1 MQRLLLL
8 LALLSTFLAPA
19 AWAAPSLDDRFQ
31 LKTQTLA
38 DGSVRL
44 DWTIGKGA
52 YLYRDHVAVTSGAP
66 PRVLAVS
73 RSKGE
78 IKEDPGFGTVEIW
91 RGQGQATVMADVLRA
106 AGSPRELTVTYQGCE
121 EDSIC
126 YPPVTKTVSV
136 QPAADIRTGSSPWPF
151 DAPVAA
157 PASAQP
163 EASAAPAAAVA
174 VPQIEVTA
182 DTGLVSR
189 LAARGGT
196 ALVLLAFAGFG
207 LLLAFTPCVF
217 PMYPILAGILARDGE
232 QLSPR
237 RGLSLSLA
245 YVLAMASAFALL
257 GLVAAWSGANLQM
270 VLQSPYAIGLLSG
283 AFVIFALSMFG
294 AFELQL
300 PQSWVARLSRNQ
312 PGQARPSL
320 ASSAALGFTSALI
333 VGPCVTAPLAGALI
347 YIAQTGDL
355 ALGAGA
361 LFALGLGKGI
371 PLIAMGVLG
380 PRALPR
386 AGPWMERVKQLFG
399 VMFLATA
406 LWLASRVLP
415 PSVTLAMGGVLLI
428 GLAVALG
435 VFERQAE
442 GAGVVARAAKAA
454 ALVVGLWGS
463 LLLIGAASGAE
474 SPLKPLEALAASPAA
489 PSESSDA
496 VAFVTARGLPAL
508 EREVAEAVSA
518 GQPSLVYFTADWC
531 LSCDVIERRVFD
543 DPGVR
548 AELAGVRLIK
558 ADVTANDAAAQAML
572 RRFAAAGPPTMV
584 FLDRRAA
591 EAGGARQVGEL
602 SARDFLGSLAAVQE
616 TRS

>member
-1 MQRLLLL
+1 VQRLFLLV
-8 LALLSTFLAPA
+8 ALFSTFLAGPL
-19 AWAAPSLDDRFQ
+19 WAAPSLDDRFQ
-31 LKTQTLA
+31 LRA
-38 DGSVRL
+38 DSLPSGDVRL
-44 DWTIGKGA
+44 SWAIAKGA
-52 YLYRDHVAVTSGAP
+52 YLYRDHVKVAAGAP
-66 PRVLAVS
+66 PRALPATTS
-73 RSKGE
+73 PGE
-78 IKEDPGFGTVEIW
+78 MKEDPGFGRVEIW
-91 RGQGQATVMADVLRA
+91 RSQGEALVKAADLAA
-106 AGSPRELTVTYQGCE
+106 AGSPRELSVTYQGCE

-126 YPPVTKTVSV
+126 YPPVTRTLALPLTPAANAPLTPSASLA
-136 QPAADIRTGSSPWPF
+136 PAADEPI
-151 DAPVAA
+151 
-157 PASAQP
+157 ASAQ
-163 EASAAPAAAVA
+163 AVA
-174 VPQIEVTA
+174 SPQIRVAE
-182 DTGLVSR
+182 DTSVVSR
-189 LAARGGT
+189 LAARGGAT
-196 ALVLLAFAGFG
+196 WVLLAFAGFG

-217 PMYPILAGILARDGE
+217 PMYPILAGLLARDGDR
-232 QLSPR
+232 LSPR
-237 RGLSLSLA
+237 RGLALSTA
-245 YVLAMASAFALL
+245 YVAAMAAAFAAL
-257 GLVAAWSGANLQM
+257 GAVAAWSGSNLQM
-270 VLQSPYAIGLLSG
+270 VLQSPWAIGLLS
-283 AFVIFALSMFG
+283 AVFVLLALSMFG

-300 PQSWVARLSRNQ
+300 PQAWLNRLSR
-312 PGQARPSL
+312 PVGDRRPSVGS
-320 ASSAALGFTSALI
+320 AAALGFTSALI
-333 VGPCVTAPLAGALI
+333 VGPCVTAPLAGALL

-361 LFALGLGKGI
+361 LFALGLGKGV

-386 AGPWMERVKQLFG
+386 AGAWMARIKQLFG
-399 VMFLATA
+399 AMFLVAA

-415 PSVTLAMGGVLLI
+415 ASVTLAMAGVLLL

-442 GAGVVARAAKAA
+442 GAGVAAHAAKAA

-489 PSESSDA
+489 PSEASDA
-496 VAFVTARGLPAL
+496 AAFVTARGLPAL

-591 EAGGARQVGEL
+591 EAGDARQVGEL
-602 SARDFLGSLAAVQE
+602 SARDFLESLAAVQE

>member
-66 PRVLAVS
+66 PRALAVS

-106 AGSPRELTVTYQGCE
+106 AGSPRELAVTYQGCE

-163 EASAAPAAAVA
+163 EASASPAAAVA

-312 PGQARPSL
+312 PSQARPSL

-406 LWLASRVLP
+406 LWLASRILP
-415 PSVTLAMGGVLLI
+415 PALTLAISGGLL
-428 GLAVALG
+428 LASAVFLKG
-435 VFERQAE
+435 FERLPQ
-442 GAGVVARAAKAA
+442 GAGAPERMAQAAS
-454 ALVVGLWGS
+454 LLGGLWGAI
-463 LLLIGAASGAE
+463 LLVGAASGADD
-474 SPLKPLEALAASPAA
+474 PLQPLGRLAATPAQAA
-489 PSESSDA
+489 PQGATFSTARNPAEVDALVAGA
-496 VAFVTARGLPAL
+496 VAAGEPA
-508 EREVAEAVSA
+508 
-518 GQPSLVYFTADWC
+518 LVYFSADWC
-531 LSCDVIERRVFD
+531 VSCDVIERRVFD
-543 DPGVR
+543 N
-548 AELAGVRLIK
+548 AEVQARLSGWRLIK
-558 ADVTANDAAAQAML
+558 ADVTANDAAARAL
-572 RRFAAAGPPTMV
+572 LTRFSAAGPPTMV
-584 FLDRRAA
+584 FLDHQAR
-591 EAGGARQVGEL
+591 EVGGARLVGDVA
-602 SARDFLGSLAAVQE
+602 ARDFLASLAQVQD
-616 TRS
+616 RST